1 MIESYA
7 LVVVFTLQVL
17 AFSVLHPTL
26 LMRYT
31 RMKAA
36 EYPPERFPQLYTG
49 VFRSTE
55 RFVSIYRA
63 LNTVVAVV
71 GVALLAWFF
80 VYMQRPDWKWPTVFI
95 CTVGYFIFQ
104 FLPLAVLVVVG
115 IRQITAFRSLPKEPT
130 RKAVLE
136 RRGLFDFVSPVV
148 VLLAALVGVSF
159 FAFMIHAIHFRAPAF
174 EASTGYFILGVVTL
188 SYVFSGI
195 WMYKT
200 LYGRKLNPF
209 ESHSDRMHTIGLGV
223 RGTFYTGI
231 AADVYLP
238 ILFTLDMAGF
248 ETWMPVAQSAFFAV
262 FASLLC
268 VPLVGLLR
276 KPEQHTVS
284 EVTP

>member
-7 LVVVFTLQVL
+7 FVVVFTLQIL
-17 AFSVLHPTL
+17 AFSVLHPEML
-26 LMRYT
+26 IRYT
-31 RMKAA
+31 RVKAA
-36 EYPPERFPQLYTG
+36 EYPPERFPQLYAG

-71 GVALLAWFF
+71 GVALLTWLF

-95 CTVGYFIFQ
+95 ATVGYFISQ

-115 IRQITAFRSLPKEPT
+115 IRQIAVFRSLPKEPT
-130 RKAVLE
+130 RKAVLQ

-148 VLLAALVGVSF
+148 VFLAALVGVAF
-159 FAFMIHAIHFRAPAF
+159 FAFMIHAIHFRVPAF
-174 EASTGYFILGVVTL
+174 EASTGYFILGVVAL

-200 LYGRKLNPF
+200 LYGKKLNPY
-209 ESHSDRMHTIGLGV
+209 ESHADRMHTIGLGV

-238 ILFTLDMAGF
+238 ILFTLDMTGLHA
-248 ETWMPVAQSAFFAV
+248 WMPVAQSAFFAV
-262 FASLLC
+262 FASLMC
-268 VPLVGLLR
+268 VPLAALLR
-276 KPEQHTVS
+276 KPEQHAVS
-284 EVTP
+284 EVAS